1 MTEKE
6 DYYENILTEFNT
18 EVLTN
23 NDPYFLYLKF
33 KSLSHHKKYKIF
45 IFLSKKYDILSEYQK
60 FIVIFTIFLNNFI
73 ELFKKILTKHVFN
86 PFIEYKKYNKLSLI
100 KYIIDF
106 EDIELIDVYKD
117 FLLNDNLLLQLLS
130 NLASNNEVLSFNEL
144 KIKKCHIKYLFKIA
158 FYTNNCYIIS
168 LILKHPL
175 HTDFNDE
182 IIDGLSCCYD
192 LLKTVKYESYQIDNN
207 FIFKHEFVYYIIELR
222 NKYIFNIIFN
232 TFFDSIV
239 DFIEYNDEINQNNIN
254 KEVEKYLVMYDSL
267 YHIHLDYYEGLNKEK
282 YGSDYSNNDY

>member
-1 MTEKE
+1 MDQKTHH
-6 DYYENILTEFNT
+6 ENILTEFNT

-33 KSLSHHKKYKIF
+33 KTLSHHKKYKIF

-73 ELFKKILTKHVFN
+73 ELFKKILSKHVFN

-117 FLLNDNLLLQLLS
+117 FLINDNLLLQLLS

-144 KIKKCHIKYLFKIA
+144 KIKKCHIIYLFKIA

-175 HTDFNDE
+175 YTELNDE

-192 LLKTVKYESYQIDNN
+192 LLKSVKYASYQNDNN
-207 FIFKHEFVYYIIELR
+207 FIFKHEFVYYIIEIR
-222 NKYIFNIIFN
+222 NIYIFNILFN
-232 TFFDSIV
+232 NFFDSIV
-239 DFIEYNDEINQNNIN
+239 DFIEYNDEINPNNIN
-254 KEVEKYLVMYDSL
+254 SEVGKYLVMYDSL
-267 YHIHLDYYEGLNKEK
+267 YNIHLEYYEELKKEK
-282 YGSDYSNNDY
+282 YISDYSNNVY